1 METVGEGPH
10 GTEQLSPSIA
20 PLSPAAAVFF
30 GGHGLRA
37 GWRLA
42 IYAGLYYALRVIVL
56 TPASPLFGPHGLP
69 QLWSF
74 LVSEFLLALIAIAPA
89 VVMCRLE
96 QRPFSAYGLAQHG
109 AFGKNF
115 WVGAVWGFAAFTCL
129 LLAMRVLGL
138 VSFAGFAIHG
148 LRLIKFAAFWAL
160 MFITVGFREEFLF
173 RGYTLFTLTDG
184 IGFWPAAVIMAVCFG
199 GVHLSNPGEDWVGIT
214 GAAAIGLFFSFTLRR
229 TGTLWFAIGMHM
241 SWDWA
246 ETYFYSV
253 PDSGLVLPGHLLNTS
268 FHGRA
273 WLTGGSVGPE
283 ASVLLFVLIAVMWV
297 VFDRLYPRSKYPS
310 RQLAQPAA

>member
-1 METVGEGPH
+1 MTGIEDSRERD
-10 GTEQLSPSIA
+10 QPSASI
-20 PLSPAAAVFF
+20 PPAVSANRIFF
-30 GGHGLRA
+30 GPHGLRA

-42 IYAGLYYALRVIVL
+42 LYAALYYALRVIVL
-56 TPASPLFGPHGLP
+56 TAASPLFGPHGLP
-69 QLWSF
+69 QLWGF
-74 LVSEFLLALIAIAPA
+74 LVSESLLAVIAIAPA

-96 QRPFSAYGLAQHG
+96 QRPFGAYGMPQHG

-115 WVGAVWGFAAFTCL
+115 WVGAIWGFVAFSAL
-129 LLAMRVLGL
+129 LLLMRILGL
-138 VSFAGFAIHG
+138 VSMGGVALHG
-148 LRLIKFAAFWAL
+148 VRVLKFAAFWAA
-160 MFITVGFREEFLF
+160 MFLVVGFREEFLF
-173 RGYTLFTLTDG
+173 RGYSLFTLTDG

-241 SWDWA
+241 SWDWS

-283 ASVLLFVLIAVMWV
+283 ASVLLFLLIAVMWA
-297 VFDRLYPRSKYPS
+297 VFDRLYPRKLYPANS
-310 RQLAQPAA
+310 